1 MSESGIEGSGELN
14 QSSRDGED
22 EEVMGDMIC
31 REAAGL
37 VPGTNVPSPSGRLH
51 TLISGVFGR

>member
-1 MSESGIEGSGELN
+1 M
-14 QSSRDGED
+14 SRDGED

-31 REAAGL
+31 REAACLVTL

-51 TLISGVFGR
+51 TLISGLLGR